1 MMPETKS
8 KIRILVVDDHPVV
21 RDGLASMIDC
31 QEDMEVIGEGGT
43 AGEGIELF
51 DKLRP
56 DILLLDLKLPDN
68 DGVHVIEKIRSDHP
82 EARIIVLTTYAGD
95 VQALRALRAGAKG
108 YLLKAALRQK
118 LRASIRAVH
127 AGQSSIESEVAA
139 DLADHTADETL
150 TPREVEVLGLIAN
163 GFSNK
168 LVADQLRIREDNVKG
183 HVTSILG
190 KLHASDRTHAVT
202 IALQRGYLDL

>member
-1 MMPETKS
+1 MPEAKP
-8 KIRILVVDDHPVV
+8 KIRILVIDDHPVV

-43 AGEGIELF
+43 AQEGFELYH
-51 DKLRP
+51 KLRP
-56 DILLLDLKLPDN
+56 DILLLDLKLPDQ
-68 DGVHVIEKIRSDHP
+68 DGVSVIERIRRDHP
-82 EARIIVLTTYAGD
+82 NARIIVLTTYAGD
-95 VQALRALRAGAKG
+95 VQAFRALKAGAKG

-118 LRASIRAVH
+118 LRASIRNVY

-139 DLADHTADETL
+139 ELAEHTADDSL
-150 TPREVEVLGLIAN
+150 TPRELEVLRFISN

-168 LVADQLRIREDNVKG
+168 LVADQLRIREDTVKG
-183 HVTSILG
+183 HVTSILA